1 MHKINSLWSQI
12 HDSITCM
19 CSQGSGSE
27 KRKDTT
33 FSSQGSA
40 LDFREE
46 TGQNN
51 ILSSK
56 VIKESEN
63 NT

>member
-1 MHKINSLWSQI
+1 MTASLA
-12 HDSITCM
+12 M

-33 FSSQGSA
+33 FSSQDSA

-56 VIKESEN
+56 VIKEREN
-63 NT
+63 ST

>member
-1 MHKINSLWSQI
+1 
-12 HDSITCM
+12 M